1 MPLRRRDIQSAGLAD
16 PASTMAALYWCRQ
29 VVSVASALA
38 GRVRAVVFSNF
49 RARAIFDRSRTMEVE
64 GTVSSV
70 FWRNPHIGLTLL
82 VENEA
87 GEPEDWEIE
96 GGTYND
102 LLRSGFDPE
111 TVAIGDPVRIVGAP
125 SRRGP
130 PGIHSPTT
138 RAIAARRPA
147 CRMRS

>member
-1 MPLRRRDIQSAGLAD
+1 
-16 PASTMAALYWCRQ
+16 
-29 VVSVASALA
+29 
-38 GRVRAVVFSNF
+38 
-49 RARAIFDRSRTMEVE
+49 MEVE

-70 FWRNPHIGLTLL
+70 FWRSPHIGLTLS

-130 PGIHSPTT
+130 PGIHSATT
-138 RAIAARRPA
+138 RAIAARRPVDRLRYA
-147 CRMRS
+147 SGVQRRALSP